1 MEGVMKQLATLI
13 AALFTAVA
21 FAHEEDAGKGAQ
33 KLGKVS
39 FANSCGPQTQAKVQ
53 RGVAMLHSFWWP
65 EGERTFQEIA
75 AQDPSCAAIAA
86 WGFASILMY
95 NPFVGVVPPNVVPL
109 AQGAIAKGRQLGAKT
124 EREKDYLEAV
134 GAYWEDFANRSER
147 QRAVARSKAY
157 QALAAKYPKDD
168 EAQIFNALYLI
179 AIQERSDQTYSDSLK
194 AAAILE
200 PQFAK
205 HPNHPGIAH
214 YLIHAYDAP
223 PIAQKGL
230 PSAKRYAS
238 IAPDA
243 PHALHMPSHIFTR
256 VGAWQDSIATNR
268 RSADVAL
275 KGKEGDDALH
285 ALDYV
290 VYAQLQLGRDTE
302 ARQTMTEAT
311 GIGGSTPRFI
321 APYAQAAMPARLV
334 VERGAWREAAQLQPQ
349 QSKFPFT
356 EAITYQARAIG
367 AARIGDASAAK
378 AELEQITQRRDAL
391 RAAKNDYWATEVEV
405 MRLSAAGWTALAE
418 NRADEA
424 LGLMREAADLEDKN
438 EKHPVTPGRILPAR
452 EQLGDMLME
461 LKRPAEAL
469 KEYEQSQKR
478 EPDRFRGLYGT
489 ARFAEV
495 GARLDVHGVFGT
507 KHLQELLGAA
517 DVAAEDGDARR
528 LHGAHAVAHI
538 DALAALAPFDA
549 ARAALGPGIG
559 EQHGQAP

>member
-1 MEGVMKQLATLI
+1 MKELI
-13 AALFTAVA
+13 AVVAAFFAVA
-21 FAHEEDAGKGAQ
+21 ALAHDEDAGKSTQ
-33 KLGKVS
+33 KLGKVK
-39 FANSCGPQTQAKVQ
+39 FANSCSPQTQAKVQ

-65 EGERTFQEIA
+65 EGERTFQEMA
-75 AQDPSCAAIAA
+75 AEDPSCAAIAA

-95 NPFVGVVPPNVVPL
+95 NPFVGVVPPNEVPR

-134 GAYWEDFANRSER
+134 AAYWEDFANRTER

-157 QALAAKYPKDD
+157 QGLAAKYPKDD
-168 EAQIFNALYLI
+168 EAQIFNALYLV

-200 PQFAK
+200 KQFAK
-205 HPNHPGIAH
+205 HPNHPGVAH

-230 PSAKRYAS
+230 PSAKRYAT

-256 VGAWQDSIATNR
+256 VGAWQDSVTTNR
-268 RSADVAL
+268 RSANMAV
-275 KGKEGDDALH
+275 KSKEGDDALH

-290 VYAQLQLGRDTE
+290 VYAQLQLGRDSE
-302 ARQTMTEAT
+302 ARNTVSEAMS
-311 GIGGSTPRFI
+311 IGGSTPRFT

-334 VERGAWREAAQLQPQ
+334 VERGAWREAAQLQPS
-349 QSKFPFT
+349 QSKYPFT
-356 EAITYQARAIG
+356 EAITYHARAIG
-367 AARIGDASAAK
+367 AARMGDASAAK
-378 AELEQITQRRDAL
+378 ADLEQLTQRRDAL

-405 MRLSAAGWTALAE
+405 MRLSAAGWTAFAE

-424 LGLMREAADLEDKN
+424 LGLMRQAADLEDRN

-469 KEYEQSQKR
+469 KEYERSQQR
-478 EPDRFRGLYGT
+478 EPDRFRGLYG
-489 ARFAEV
+489 
-495 GARLDVHGVFGT
+495 
-507 KHLQELLGAA
+507 AA
-517 DVAAEDGDARR
+517 LAAEMAGDAR
-528 LHGAHAVAHI
+528 
-538 DALAALAPFDA
+538 A
-549 ARAALGPGIG
+549 ARRYYGRLMQVAGKG
-559 EQHGQAP
+559 EPRAELQLAQIYLSQ

>member
-1 MEGVMKQLATLI
+1 MKQLI
-13 AALFTAVA
+13 GFFAALFAITAV
-21 FAHEEDAGKGAQ
+21 AHEEDSARGTQ
-33 KLGKVS
+33 KIGKVN
-39 FANSCGPQTQAKVQ
+39 FANSCNAQTQAKVQ

-75 AQDPSCAAIAA
+75 AEDPACAAIAA

-95 NPFVGVVPPNVVPL
+95 NPFVGVVPPNEVPR
-109 AQGAIAKGRQLGAKT
+109 AQGAIAKGRSLGAKS

-134 GAYWEDFANRSER
+134 AAYWDDFANRTER
-147 QRAVARSKAY
+147 QRALARSQAY

-179 AIQERSDQTYSDSLK
+179 AIQERSDQTYGNALQ

-200 PQFAK
+200 KQFGK

-256 VGAWQDSIATNR
+256 VGAWQDSITTNR
-268 RSADVAL
+268 RSAEVAL
-275 KGKEGDDALH
+275 QGKEGDDALH

-290 VYAQLQLGRDTE
+290 VYAQLQLGRDSE
-302 ARQTMTEAT
+302 AQNTVKQAL

-321 APYAQAAMPARLV
+321 APYAQAAMPARLA
-334 VERGAWREAAQLQPQ
+334 VERGAWKEAAQLQPS

-367 AARIGDASAAK
+367 AARMGDASAAK
-378 AELEQITQRRDAL
+378 ADLEQITQRRDAL

-405 MRLSAAGWTALAE
+405 MRLASAAWVSFAE

-424 LGLMREAADLEDKN
+424 LGLAREAADLEDRN
-438 EKHPVTPGRILPAR
+438 DKHPVTPGRILPAR
-452 EQLGDMLME
+452 ELLGDMLME

-478 EPDRFRGLYGT
+478 EPDRFRGLYG
-489 ARFAEV
+489 
-495 GARLDVHGVFGT
+495 
-507 KHLQELLGAA
+507 AA
-517 DVAAEDGDARR
+517 LAAEMAGDARTARRYYAR
-528 LHGAHAVAHI
+528 LVQVAGKGEPR
-538 DALAALAPFDA
+538 AELKLARTYL
-549 ARAALGPGIG
+549 
-559 EQHGQAP
+559 EQ

>member
-1 MEGVMKQLATLI
+1 MKRW
-13 AALFTAVA
+13 VA
-21 FAHEEDAGKGAQ
+21 FFAAFFAIGAVAHEEDGKRAVE
-33 KLGKVS
+33 KVGKVS
-39 FANSCGPQTQAKVQ
+39 FANSCNAQTQAKVQ

-75 AQDPSCAAIAA
+75 AEDPSCAAIAA

-109 AQGAIAKGRQLGAKT
+109 AQGAIAKGRSLGAKT
-124 EREKDYLEAV
+124 EREKEYLEAV
-134 GAYWEDFANRSER
+134 AAYWDDFANRTER

-200 PQFAK
+200 KQFAR

-268 RSADVAL
+268 RSAEIAL
-275 KGKEGDDALH
+275 QGKEGDDALH

-290 VYAQLQLGRDTE
+290 VYAQLQLGRDSE
-302 ARQTMTEAT
+302 ARKTVSEAQA
-311 GIGGSTPRFI
+311 IPGSTPRFI
-321 APYAQAAMPARLV
+321 APYELAAMPARLA
-334 VERGAWREAAQLQPQ
+334 VERGAWREAAQLQPA

-356 EAITYQARAIG
+356 EAIAYHARAVG

-378 AELEQITQRRDAL
+378 ADLEQITQRRDAL

-405 MRLSAAGWTALAE
+405 MRLSAAGWIALVE
-418 NRADEA
+418 DRSDEA
-424 LGLMREAADLEDKN
+424 LGLLREAADMEDKN

-469 KEYEQSQKR
+469 KEYERSQQR
-478 EPDRFRGLYGT
+478 EPDRFRGLYG
-489 ARFAEV
+489 
-495 GARLDVHGVFGT
+495 
-507 KHLQELLGAA
+507 AA
-517 DVAAEDGDARR
+517 LAAEMTGDARSARRYYGR
-528 LHGAHAVAHI
+528 LLQVAGKGE
-538 DALAALAPFDA
+538 P
-549 ARAALGPGIG
+549 RAELKIAQIYLS
-559 EQHGQAP
+559 Q